1 MSPVWGDRA
10 EELVCTYPSLSFLWL
25 CGGSGCQCRQEHSVT
40 GQGMAFR
47 DGLRWESGRT
57 EKPPALAVGSCHSN
71 AYSWGEPPLKG
82 ILAGIIFFILF
93 REVVIDETTTFSVL
107 CSRYVGRSTGTAR
120 SMQRGGKGT
129 GWRPEPGP
137 PAQYAP
143 GRASIHH
150 RHQPHLRIELH

>member
-57 EKPPALAVGSCHSN
+57 EKPPALAVGSCHIVQPRN
-71 AYSWGEPPLKG
+71 TQEPVEYNTNRQNP
-82 ILAGIIFFILF
+82 
-93 REVVIDETTTFSVL
+93 VIYYDEEASHYISYQQPEKT
-107 CSRYVGRSTGTAR
+107 RRSP
-120 SMQRGGKGT
+120 SGT
-129 GWRPEPGP
+129 GSHW
-137 PAQYAP
+137 
-143 GRASIHH
+143 
-150 RHQPHLRIELH
+150 